1 MLTIVN
7 VQFLWHASCCIHVPP
22 AIVKVPWFRSNKKS
36 RKLLAS
42 EHKQHTKKNQKGLTQ
57 CIKARSGCEG
67 RASTL
72 LQTRVLKHDRFRIG
86 YTMITMTMIYFS
98 HLQPG
103 FPLLV
108 SGRCHQKLLQI
119 HTVQILETNLYLT
132 SCKLAVICS
141 DHIDGEVEDLK
152 RSRNMWNMWNF
163 GKTLGKGMER
173 DRILMAL
180 LCQDAKL
187 WASPFLSHGGHP
199 PTSRHSE
206 PQKGNIRN
214 IIVAYGKRNRKLLC
228 VLNNAKQSSICLEM
242 IQQSLQWST
251 ICLEFEISAN
261 TYDIN
266 LQALHAIGPFIETKL
281 KQSHKTNHARCV
293 GHPGNRV
300 GLWCL
305 TSCMLDS
312 WTPAAVLEGK
322 ILEGINLS
330 YLSPTSKCRSDTK
343 SSWYK

>member
-1 MLTIVN
+1 MRPV
-7 VQFLWHASCCIHVPP
+7 ASTCPP
-22 AIVKVPWFRSNKKS
+22 QLSKCLGSEATRRVAGYLSRNINNTPKKS
-36 RKLLAS
+36 K
-42 EHKQHTKKNQKGLTQ
+42 KGLTQ
-57 CIKARSGCEG
+57 YIKARSGCEG

-141 DHIDGEVEDLK
+141 DHIDGEVENLK
-152 RSRNMWNMWNF
+152 RSRNMWNF
-163 GKTLGKGMER
+163 GKTLGKLWENFGKTLGKLWENFGKTLGKLWENFGKTLGKLWENFGKR
-173 DRILMAL
+173 DGKGWKGDRILMAL
-180 LCQDAKL
+180 VCQDAKL

-214 IIVAYGKRNRKLLC
+214 IIVTYGKIREGSSAFWTTPNRAQSVLKWFSKVYNDLQY
-228 VLNNAKQSSICLEM
+228 VLNSK
-242 IQQSLQWST
+242 
-251 ICLEFEISAN
+251 
-261 TYDIN
+261 
-266 LQALHAIGPFIETKL
+266 
-281 KQSHKTNHARCV
+281 
-293 GHPGNRV
+293 
-300 GLWCL
+300 
-305 TSCMLDS
+305 
-312 WTPAAVLEGK
+312 
-322 ILEGINLS
+322 
-330 YLSPTSKCRSDTK
+330 YL
-343 SSWYK
+343 

>member
-36 RKLLAS
+36 RRLLVS
-42 EHKQHTKKNQKGLTQ
+42 EHKQHTKKIQKGLTQ
-57 CIKARSGCEG
+57 YIKARSGCEG

-141 DHIDGEVEDLK
+141 DHIDGEVENLK
-152 RSRNMWNMWNF
+152 RSRNMWNF
-163 GKTLGKGMER
+163 GKTLGKLWEKGWKGMER

-180 LCQDAKL
+180 VCQDAKL

-214 IIVAYGKRNRKLLC
+214 IIVTYGKRRLLC

-251 ICLEFEISAN
+251 ICLEFEISL
-261 TYDIN
+261 TRMTSTCRHCMP
-266 LQALHAIGPFIETKL
+266 LGHLL
-281 KQSHKTNHARCV
+281 KQSWSKVTKPTTPDVLATQATGSVFDALLLAC
-293 GHPGNRV
+293 
-300 GLWCL
+300 
-305 TSCMLDS
+305 
-312 WTPAAVLEGK
+312 WTPGLQ
-322 ILEGINLS
+322 LQS
-330 YLSPTSKCRSDTK
+330 
-343 SSWYK
+343 